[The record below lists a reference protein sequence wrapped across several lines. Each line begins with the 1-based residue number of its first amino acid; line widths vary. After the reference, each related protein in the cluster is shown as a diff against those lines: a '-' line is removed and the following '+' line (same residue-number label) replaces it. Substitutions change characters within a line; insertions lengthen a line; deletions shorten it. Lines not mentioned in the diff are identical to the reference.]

1 MKLGSKIAASTATAA
16 LAIGGVT
23 LMAAPA
29 QADLVTLCSG
39 HGGEITLPTD
49 LKVPSGA
56 SCFLDGTVVQGD
68 VTVEQ
73 DANLHI
79 IGGAIEGEV
88 SVDSD
93 AYFDASDTTVDG
105 DVVNSGSY
113 GTYLEDGT
121 SVSALR
127 AQAAEGAAND
137 GFVYVV
143 DASAASVDA
152 TTGELYLNGAYSN
165 AWSPSTF
172 EPLIEAAQEAG
183 QYVVLD
189 FQPGRNH
196 FLDQIRMYEDL
207 LAYPHVGIALDP
219 EWRLTEDQVHLEQ
232 IGHVQAQEVN
242 EVTEY
247 LAGFVREHDLP
258 QKMLIVHQFQRQMV
272 RDRDQLDTSRPE
284 VAVVIHADGQGPV
297 ASKFDTWDR
306 LQRDAPEGV
315 AWGWK
320 NFIDEDD
327 PMMSPEE
334 TYDVEPRPEFVSYQ

>member
-121 SVSALR
+121 SVAALR

-152 TTGELYLNGAYSN
+152 TTGELYLNGGRVADGVN
-165 AWSPSTF
+165 AD
-172 EPLIEAAQEAG
+172 G
-183 QYVVLD
+183 VVYAD
-189 FQPGRNH
+189 IYDSVVRG
-196 FLDQIRMYEDL
+196 DL
-207 LAYPHVGIALDP
+207 LVNGSASGGILCDS
-219 EWRLTEDQVHLEQ
+219 
-232 IGHVQAQEVN
+232 EVLGN
-242 EVTEY
+242 VTY
-247 LAGFVREHDLP
+247 
-258 QKMLIVHQFQRQMV
+258 
-272 RDRDQLDTSRPE
+272 S
-284 VAVVIHADGQGPV
+284 DGSGPV
-297 ASKFDTWDR
+297 AVGAGENDDFCASVNYVDGDLSVTGVSGGAYIDNNIIGGALVTENNSPVAEVGDNNRVRGDLDT
-306 LQRDAPEGV
+306 EEV
-315 AWGWK
+315 ALSTFGAEVMAE
-320 NFIDEDD
+320 FEAHEAELEAEV
-327 PMMSPEE
+327 EE
-334 TYDVEPRPEFVSYQ
+334 LRSETIEEALESGPAF